1 MRGFREP
8 FRQAESSPQCGA
20 EILASSAGPATI
32 VLDVHRSL
40 QPAPRPAPGAR
51 LRTSAEPKEPSQEGR
66 LVNQQLS
73 AWRVEDSG
81 CEPVHLTAS
90 QRPRDTIDAEQVW
103 VSGNELSFGDELRCW
118 RKGGRNSEHG

>member
-40 QPAPRPAPGAR
+40 QPAPRPAPGALLIFVGR
-51 LRTSAEPKEPSQEGR
+51 RYNAVTMVRKTHHLRRRGTS
-66 LVNQQLS
+66 LCL
-73 AWRVEDSG
+73 
-81 CEPVHLTAS
+81 
-90 QRPRDTIDAEQVW
+90 
-103 VSGNELSFGDELRCW
+103 
-118 RKGGRNSEHG
+118 